1 MQCEYV
7 FNLQPSMYSTDPA
20 RIAYITNLTTGRA
33 RRWINASL
41 EGSAA
46 YMHIYKDFV
55 LEFKAVFDHDVP
67 GQDADTALS
76 ALQQGSSSVADYA
89 TEFRILAA
97 RCEWNKP
104 ALRSAF
110 VQGLSEPMR
119 DALAERERPP
129 TLTELISLSIS
140 IDERRRARRRER
152 ASQHHAAVKQ
162 SPSVP
167 TSLTR
172 SEQVPSA
179 SSSPTCE
186 EDAMQLGRI
195 RLTSRG
201 RLSPTERERRRLHGL
216 CTYCAS
222 STHSIGSCPI
232 LLSKVSTPRSPG
244 GAVSSTRG
252 FRVSC
257 LTTTSQPRTSVALFP
272 VTLAWQGQT
281 RTVPALID
289 SGADESFIDLQY
301 ARKVGLPVS
310 PLKRPL
316 PASALNG
323 HPLGPITHRAHPI
336 TLTVSGNHVER
347 ICPYIIHSP
356 GTPFILGRPWLELHT
371 PHVCWSS
378 GRILR
383 WSAACQVCCLQPAPS
398 SVQPE
403 CPPARLPPRRRCRR
417 RRRARPDVLCQSPGG
432 DSWRGG
438 PVTSHPPSTSHM
450 CAVGVLG
457 ASAPPEG
464 SRTLHSTPHHTCLP
478 VMTTS
483 PPAHRLQ
490 SPDEAIRARPV
501 CSSVPVLLQSM
512 VGKVRQPDLG
522 PLCLELDSLTSHRY
536 CALFSA
542 LWTCH

>member
-1 MQCEYV
+1 MEGKPPSLTALQAQGQVLEQHSRLLSEASTAVTTIQQELRDVSELQQSQAAQQHAQVKQLTSLVQDLANQVAALSAHLTATPPQTAPASVASASAPVHPPPSREPFLTAPATFDGTFSLCREFLMQCEYV

-232 LLSKVSTPRSPG
+232 CSPR
-244 GAVSSTRG
+244 
-252 FRVSC
+252 C
-257 LTTTSQPRTSVALFP
+257 
-272 VTLAWQGQT
+272 
-281 RTVPALID
+281 
-289 SGADESFIDLQY
+289 
-301 ARKVGLPVS
+301 
-310 PLKRPL
+310 PL
-316 PASALNG
+316 PG
-323 HPLGPITHRAHPI
+323 HQGAQFHLLG
-336 TLTVSGNHVER
+336 VFG
-347 ICPYIIHSP
+347 
-356 GTPFILGRPWLELHT
+356 
-371 PHVCWSS
+371 
-378 GRILR
+378 
-383 WSAACQVCCLQPAPS
+383 
-398 SVQPE
+398 
-403 CPPARLPPRRRCRR
+403 
-417 RRRARPDVLCQSPGG
+417 
-432 DSWRGG
+432 
-438 PVTSHPPSTSHM
+438 
-450 CAVGVLG
+450 
-457 ASAPPEG
+457 
-464 SRTLHSTPHHTCLP
+464 
-478 VMTTS
+478 
-483 PPAHRLQ
+483 
-490 SPDEAIRARPV
+490 
-501 CSSVPVLLQSM
+501 
-512 VGKVRQPDLG
+512 
-522 PLCLELDSLTSHRY
+522 
-536 CALFSA
+536 
-542 LWTCH
+542 